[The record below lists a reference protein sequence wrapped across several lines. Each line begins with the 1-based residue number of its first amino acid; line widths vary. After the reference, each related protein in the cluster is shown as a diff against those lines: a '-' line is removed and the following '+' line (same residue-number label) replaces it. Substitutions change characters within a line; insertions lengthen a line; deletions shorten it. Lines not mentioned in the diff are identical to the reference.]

1 MADFGLAASMDL
13 SKDYYRQDEEVL
25 IKLPIKWMSPES
37 ILDNI
42 FSEKTDVVRGPTT
55 IIIQPD
61 IMIYVW
67 LVALYSLYITKT
79 YGYLPSI
86 IFYKQL
92 NT

>member
-1 MADFGLAASMDL
+1 MYIFNTHLLIFFRIDIHFVIKVADFGLAASMDL

-55 IIIQPD
+55 LIIQPV
-61 IMIYVW
+61 IV
-67 LVALYSLYITKT
+67 
-79 YGYLPSI
+79 
-86 IFYKQL
+86 F
-92 NT
+92 